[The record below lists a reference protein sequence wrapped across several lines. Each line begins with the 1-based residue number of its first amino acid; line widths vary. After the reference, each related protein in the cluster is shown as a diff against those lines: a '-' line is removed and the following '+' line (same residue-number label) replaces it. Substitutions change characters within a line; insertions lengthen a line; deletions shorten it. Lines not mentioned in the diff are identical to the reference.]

1 MDNFNNLVSTI
12 QQLHQ
17 QLQQSAAN
25 AVNQMLTIRNW
36 LIGYYIVEFEQN
48 GKDRAEY
55 GERLIETLAA
65 ELNHIKG
72 IDKRSLFRFRQFYL
86 FYPQLVNAIRGSL
99 PPELQDEQK
108 RGTLSPVFRQ
118 LEKVGSLTP
127 LFPDSLIVGSATPQL
142 ISGLFV
148 PGEKILTKL
157 SYTHIEQLLSI
168 EEPLKRTFY
177 EIECIKGAWSVR
189 ELKRQIN
196 SLYFERS
203 GLSKN
208 PEKLAKLVKQKT
220 KPQETTDIIKN
231 IYAFEFL
238 DLPVKE
244 IVEEPDL
251 EKALLDK
258 LQQFIIELGYG
269 FCFEARQRR
278 ILIGEKYYF
287 IDLVF
292 YHRILK
298 CHILIDLKIGEFE
311 HGDIGQLN
319 TYLNLYKKEISEQ
332 GDNQPVGILLVAEKD
347 HALVKYATA
356 GMDQNL
362 FVKKYMLK
370 LPDAKILQQ
379 HIEKELK
386 EL

>member
-1 MDNFNNLVSTI
+1 MDNFNKLVSTI

-17 QLQQSAAN
+17 QLQQSAVN

-55 GERLIETLAA
+55 GKSLLKSIAGNLT
-65 ELNHIKG
+65 HIKG
-72 IDKRSLFRFRQFYL
+72 LDERSLRRFRLFYL
-86 FYPQLVNAIRGSL
+86 YYPQIADTIRGSVTPIFEQIEIRGSL
-99 PPELQDEQK
+99 TPILPD
-108 RGTLSPVFRQ
+108 T
-118 LEKVGSLTP
+118 EKMGAV
-127 LFPDSLIVGSATPQL
+127 APQL
-142 ISGLFV
+142 KTGLFV
-148 PGEKILTKL
+148 PGDKILSKL
-157 SYTHIEQLLSI
+157 SYTHIEQLLGI
-168 EEPLKRTFY
+168 DEPLKRTFY

-208 PEKLAKLVKQKT
+208 PEKLAKLVQQKT
-220 KPQETTDIIKN
+220 KPRASTDIIKN

-238 DLPVKE
+238 YLPVKE
-244 IVEEPDL
+244 IVEESDL

-258 LQQFIIELGYG
+258 LQQFIVELGYG
-269 FCFEARQRR
+269 FCFEVRQRR

-298 CHILIDLKIGEFE
+298 CHVLIDLKIGEFE

-319 TYLNLYKKEISEQ
+319 TYLNFYKKEISEQ

-386 EL
+386 EM

>member
-1 MDNFNNLVSTI
+1 M
-12 QQLHQ
+12 
-17 QLQQSAAN
+17 
-25 AVNQMLTIRNW
+25 
-36 LIGYYIVEFEQN
+36 EFEQN

-55 GERLIETLAA
+55 GKLLLKSIAGNLT
-65 ELNHIKG
+65 HIKG
-72 IDKRSLFRFRQFYL
+72 LDERSLRRFRLFYL
-86 FYPQLVNAIRGSL
+86 YYPQIADTIRGSVNPVFEQIEIRGSL
-99 PPELQDEQK
+99 TPILPDTVK
-108 RGTLSPVFRQ
+108 M
-118 LEKVGSLTP
+118 GS
-127 LFPDSLIVGSATPQL
+127 VAPQL
-142 ISGLFV
+142 KSGLFV
-148 PGEKILTKL
+148 PGDKILSKL
-157 SYTHIEQLLSI
+157 SYTHIEQLLGI

-177 EIECIKGAWSVR
+177 EIECIKGIWSVR

-203 GLSKN
+203 SLSKN
-208 PEKLAKLVKQKT
+208 PEKLAKLVQQKT
-220 KPQETTDIIKN
+220 KPQASTDIIKN

-244 IVEEPDL
+244 IVEESD
-251 EKALLDK
+251 
-258 LQQFIIELGYG
+258 
-269 FCFEARQRR
+269 FETRQKR

-319 TYLNLYKKEISEQ
+319 TYLNFFKEEISEPD
-332 GDNQPVGILLVAEKD
+332 DNLPVGILLVAEKD

-370 LPDAKILQQ
+370 LPDAKMLQQ

-386 EL
+386 EM

>member
-1 MDNFNNLVSTI
+1 MDNFNKLVSTI

-17 QLQQSAAN
+17 QLQQSAVN

-55 GERLIETLAA
+55 GKSLLKSIAGNLT
-65 ELNHIKG
+65 HIKG
-72 IDKRSLFRFRQFYL
+72 LDERSLRRFRLFYL
-86 FYPQLVNAIRGSL
+86 YYPQIADTIRGSVN
-99 PPELQDEQK
+99 
-108 RGTLSPVFRQ
+108 PVFEQIEIRGA
-118 LEKVGSLTP
+118 LTPILSDTEKVGPAS
-127 LFPDSLIVGSATPQL
+127 PQL
-142 ISGLFV
+142 KTGLFV

-168 EEPLKRTFY
+168 DEPLKRTFY

-203 GLSKN
+203 SLSKN
-208 PEKLAKLVKQKT
+208 PEKLAKLVKKKT
-220 KPQETTDIIKN
+220 KPQGGTDIVKN

-238 DLPVKE
+238 DLPIKE
-244 IVEEPDL
+244 IVEESDL

-258 LQQFIIELGYG
+258 LQQFIVELGYG

-298 CHILIDLKIGEFE
+298 CHVLIDLKIGEFE

-319 TYLNLYKKEISEQ
+319 TYLNFYKEEISEQ

-386 EL
+386 EM